1 MKIKILYFMKLV
13 ELLGSSQEEADLPI
27 EVVDVAGLLAWLGQ
41 RGENFRMALADG
53 KNLQVTINKQFV
65 ETASAIREGD
75 EIAFFPKSR

>member
-13 ELLGSSQEEADLPI
+13 EMLGCSQEEVDLPV

-41 RGENFRMALADG
+41 RGESYRTALADG
-53 KNLQVTINKQFV
+53 MNLQVTINKKFV
-65 ETASAIREGD
+65 ETTSAVREGD